1 MNLSKE
7 EKAAIIFEMAMP
19 LVVVVVLAVLM
30 FFIAGCAT
38 SFTAVSVDPDTGVI
52 TGKTKQF
59 GVGNKSVEAQK
70 SIEFLVEKDDEGFH
84 FEGSGNGNLSATQ
97 EMNGIA
103 EGIAA
108 GVARGLK

>member
-1 MNLSKE
+1 MNITSRVLT
-7 EKAAIIFEMAMP
+7 
-19 LVVVVVLAVLM
+19 LVLALVLT
-30 FFIAGCAT
+30 GCAT

-97 EMNGIA
+97 DIDGIA

>member
-1 MNLSKE
+1 MNITSRVLT
-7 EKAAIIFEMAMP
+7 
-19 LVVVVVLAVLM
+19 LVLTLVLT
-30 FFIAGCAT
+30 GCAT

-97 EMNGIA
+97 DIDGIA